1 VELLN
6 AFNRHVFST
15 PNLNPYDNFF
25 GVPTSTID
33 IPRNIQL
40 TARFSF

>member
-15 PNLNPYDNFF
+15 PDLQPYDNLF
-25 GVPTSTID
+25 GVPTNTINL
-33 IPRNIQL
+33 PRQLQL
-40 TARFSF
+40 TARIRF

>member
-1 VELLN
+1 MELLN

-25 GVPTSTID
+25 GVPTGTID
-33 IPRNIQL
+33 GPRHMQL
-40 TARFSF
+40 TARIEF